1 MGFCL
6 ILSGYQANQE
16 GERAM
21 NATWIVTVFEVIDT
35 TMETLNHHS
44 HVLTQVPDSEVL
56 TVAVVAAKYFQN
68 HHERALAVLKA
79 LHYLSGPLSP
89 SRFNRRL
96 HALKDWLLFLAE
108 TLGEVLTTGEVFVI
122 DSLPV
127 PVCRRVRARRCRK
140 VRGRIYCGYCAA
152 KDEKFFGWR
161 LHLICS
167 PQGVPVRFTL
177 LPAALHDLTPIHELM
192 VSLPPDARV
201 FGDKGYNSAQ
211 DEGSILAEAQVRLI
225 PVRRKNMQPH
235 AWFVDELELREYRHT
250 IETVNSQAEA
260 MGIERLHART
270 NGGVDLKVH
279 ASLIALQC
287 WNAN

>member
-1 MGFCL
+1 
-6 ILSGYQANQE
+6 
-16 GERAM
+16 M

-35 TMETLNHHS
+35 TMETLDHHS
-44 HVLTQVPDSEVL
+44 HVLTKVPDSEVL

-96 HALKDWLLFLAE
+96 HALADWVVFLAE
-108 TLGEVLTTGEVFVI
+108 TLGEVLTEGEVFVI

-140 VRGRIYCGYCAA
+140 VRGRLYCGYCAA

-161 LHLICS
+161 LHLICT
-167 PQGVPVRFTL
+167 PQGVPVRFTM
-177 LPAALHDLTPIHELM
+177 LPGALHDLTPLHELT
-192 VSLPPDARV
+192 VSLPPGSRL
-201 FGDKGYNSAQ
+201 FGDKGYNSAK
-211 DEGSILAEAQVRLI
+211 DEDSIWEEAQVRLI
-225 PVRRKNMQPH
+225 PVRRKNMKAH
-235 AWFVDELELREYRHT
+235 EWFVDELELREYRHT

-270 NGGVDLKVH
+270 NAGVDLKVH

-287 WNAN
+287 WNAHEQSR